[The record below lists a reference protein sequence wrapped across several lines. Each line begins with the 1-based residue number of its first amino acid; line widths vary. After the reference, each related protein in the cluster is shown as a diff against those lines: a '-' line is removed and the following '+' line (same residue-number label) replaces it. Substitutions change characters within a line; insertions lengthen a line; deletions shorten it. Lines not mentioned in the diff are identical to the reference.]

1 LSQAIA
7 AALYIAGFQ
16 QDAIT
21 LLYPFSFGAEFIKLN
36 SEALEAYSR
45 CSSEEEIQTIMNS
58 YLFSAETA
66 RHEKETKKATEK
78 MNAVKMGSYLDED
91 DLPPMISDEE
101 YYEEGE
107 EENEDNGNK

>member
-1 LSQAIA
+1 LFQAIA

-36 SEALEAYSR
+36 SEALDAYSR

-58 YLFSAETA
+58 YLSSAETA

-78 MNAVKMGSYLDED
+78 INAVKMGSYLDED
-91 DLPPMISDEE
+91 DLPPMVSDEE
-101 YYEEGE
+101 YYEEEEE
-107 EENEDNGNK
+107 EENEEQGK